1 VTRSLM
7 YCSIRGIPEGEAHP
21 WGVLVGPHEKVSTT
35 SETFRDLILPLGDRL
50 RYNPTHTLG
59 KEPQNPYSSE
69 TKLDVSLSTRGPAL
83 SAGIFNPAEPSRR
96 GNPLAPRLLEDRE
109 VQLAELIRLI
119 GGESFLDTVEAIDSL
134 QQRGY
139 VTYDPDTMEIDLTP
153 KGEFVNDVV
162 AGYCG

>member
-1 VTRSLM
+1 
-7 YCSIRGIPEGEAHP
+7 
-21 WGVLVGPHEKVSTT
+21 
-35 SETFRDLILPLGDRL
+35 
-50 RYNPTHTLG
+50 
-59 KEPQNPYSSE
+59 
-69 TKLDVSLSTRGPAL
+69 
-83 SAGIFNPAEPSRR
+83 
-96 GNPLAPRLLEDRE
+96 LEDRE